1 MSARFDAATY
11 VTVAERVQRANKR
24 EFEIIET
31 TIHHVNERW
40 GYIQVSIKLDGRKF
54 IGTASFRLDLQGAR
68 AQATN
73 PIEDAETSAVGRALA
88 MAGISSDRSVASLEE
103 VQEAQRRA
111 DAPALSNTLS
121 NTLETAARLKSLV
134 GDSQADNVVTL
145 PSAETTIGEMLDEI
159 TKAIE
164 GIDQGRVIEFLRAKK
179 KDVADAVDV
188 WTLPE
193 ATIRE
198 IHDKL
203 PKFRPA
209 IERWMSK

>member
-1 MSARFDAATY
+1 MSGRFDPAKY
-11 VTVAERVQRANKR
+11 VTVAERLQEAATR

-31 TIHHVNERW
+31 KIHHVNDNW
-40 GYIQVSIKLDGRKF
+40 GYIQVGIKLDGRRY

-111 DAPALSNTLS
+111 EAKPLASPSSAP
-121 NTLETAARLKSLV
+121 E
-134 GDSQADNVVTL
+134 NVVTL
-145 PSAETTIGEMLDEI
+145 PSGETTVGEMLDEI
-159 TKAIE
+159 TKAID
-164 GIDQGRVIEFLRAKK
+164 GIDQAKVVEFLKAKK

-198 IHDKL
+198 IYAKL
-203 PKFRPA
+203 DKFRPA
-209 IERWMSK
+209 VERWMAK

>member
-1 MSARFDAATY
+1 MKWDPSTY
-11 VTVAERVQRANKR
+11 VTVAERLQSAATR

-31 TIHHVNERW
+31 KIHHVNDNW
-40 GYIQVSIKLDGRKF
+40 GYIQVGIKLDGKRY

-103 VQEAQRRA
+103 VREAQRRA

-121 NTLETAARLKSLV
+121 NTLETAARLKSIV

-145 PSAETTIGEMLDEI
+145 PSAETTIGEMLDKI
-159 TKAIE
+159 NKAIE
-164 GIDQGRVIEFLRAKK
+164 GIDQEKLIEFLRAKR

-198 IHDKL
+198 IYDKL

-209 IERWMSK
+209 VERWMAK

>member
-1 MSARFDAATY
+1 MSGRFDPAKY
-11 VTVAERVQRANKR
+11 VTVAERLQEASTR

-31 TIHHVNERW
+31 KIHHVNDNW
-40 GYIQVSIKLDGRKF
+40 GYIQVGIKLDGRRY

-111 DAPALSNTLS
+111 EAKPLASPSSAP
-121 NTLETAARLKSLV
+121 E
-134 GDSQADNVVTL
+134 NVVTL
-145 PSAETTIGEMLDEI
+145 PSGETTVGEMLDEI
-159 TKAIE
+159 TKAIG
-164 GIDQGRVIEFLRAKK
+164 GIDQVKVVEFLKAKK

-198 IHDKL
+198 IYAKL
-203 PKFRPA
+203 DKFRPA
-209 IERWMSK
+209 VERWMAK

>member
-1 MSARFDAATY
+1 MSGRFDPAKY
-11 VTVAERVQRANKR
+11 VTVAERLQEAATR

-31 TIHHVNERW
+31 KIHHVNDNW
-40 GYIQVSIKLDGRKF
+40 GYIQVGIKLDGRRY

-111 DAPALSNTLS
+111 EAKPLASPS
-121 NTLETAARLKSLV
+121 SSPE
-134 GDSQADNVVTL
+134 NVVTL
-145 PSAETTIGEMLDEI
+145 PSGETTVGEMLDEI
-159 TKAIE
+159 TKAID
-164 GIDQGRVIEFLRAKK
+164 GIDQAKVVEFLKAKK

-198 IHDKL
+198 IYAKL
-203 PKFRPA
+203 DKFRPA
-209 IERWMSK
+209 VERWMAK

>member
-1 MSARFDAATY
+1 MSGRFDPAKY
-11 VTVAERVQRANKR
+11 VTVAERLQEAATR
-24 EFEIIET
+24 EFEIVET
-31 TIHHVNERW
+31 KIHHVNDNW
-40 GYIQVSIKLDGRKF
+40 GYIQVGIKLDGRRY

-111 DAPALSNTLS
+111 EAKPLASPSSAP
-121 NTLETAARLKSLV
+121 E
-134 GDSQADNVVTL
+134 NVVTL
-145 PSAETTIGEMLDEI
+145 PSGETTVGEMLDDI

-164 GIDQGRVIEFLRAKK
+164 GIDQAKVVEFLKAKK

-198 IHDKL
+198 IYAKL
-203 PKFRPA
+203 DKFRPA
-209 IERWMSK
+209 VERWMAK

>member
-1 MSARFDAATY
+1 MSGRFDPAKY
-11 VTVAERVQRANKR
+11 VTVAERLQEASTR

-31 TIHHVNERW
+31 KIHHVNDNW
-40 GYIQVSIKLDGRKF
+40 GYIQVGIKLDGRRY

-111 DAPALSNTLS
+111 EAKPLAVKA
-121 NTLETAARLKSLV
+121 TAE
-134 GDSQADNVVTL
+134 NVITL
-145 PSAETTIGEMLDEI
+145 PSAELTNGEMLDDI

-164 GIDQGRVIEFLRAKK
+164 GIDQGVVIEFLRAKK

-198 IHDKL
+198 IHAKL
-203 PKFRPA
+203 DKFRPA
-209 IERWMSK
+209 VERWMAK

>member
-1 MSARFDAATY
+1 MRFDPSKY
-11 VTVAERVQRANKR
+11 VTVAERLQAAATR

-31 TIHHVNERW
+31 KIHHVNDNW
-40 GYIQVSIKLDGRKF
+40 GYIQVGIKLDGRRY

-111 DAPALSNTLS
+111 DAPPLSEK
-121 NTLETAARLKSLV
+121 ETK
-134 GDSQADNVVTL
+134 ADNVVTL
-145 PSAETTIGEMLDEI
+145 PSAQTTIGEMLDEI

-164 GIDQGRVIEFLRAKK
+164 GIDQGKVIEFLRAKK

-209 IERWMSK
+209 VERWMAK

>member
-1 MSARFDAATY
+1 MRFDPSKY
-11 VTVAERVQRANKR
+11 KTVAERLQEAASR

-31 TIHHVNERW
+31 KIHHVNDNW
-40 GYIQVSIKLDGRKF
+40 GYIQVGIKLDGKRY

-88 MAGISSDRSVASLEE
+88 MAGIASDKSVASLEE

-111 DAPALSNTLS
+111 DAKPLAESS
-121 NTLETAARLKSLV
+121 APE
-134 GDSQADNVVTL
+134 NVVTL

-159 TKAIE
+159 TKATE
-164 GIDQGRVIEFLRAKK
+164 GLEQFNIIGFLRAKK
-179 KDVADAVDV
+179 KDVADAVDI

-198 IHDKL
+198 IYQKL
-203 PKFRPA
+203 PKFRA
-209 IERWMSK
+209 AVEKWMPK

>member
-1 MSARFDAATY
+1 MKWDPSTY
-11 VTVAERVQRANKR
+11 VTVAERVQSAAKR

-31 TIHHVNERW
+31 KIHHVNDNW
-40 GYIQVSIKLDGRKF
+40 GYIQVGIKLDGKRY

-103 VQEAQRRA
+103 VREAQRRA
-111 DAPALSNTLS
+111 DAPPLSAK
-121 NTLETAARLKSLV
+121 EVR
-134 GDSQADNVVTL
+134 ADNVVTL
-145 PSAETTIGEMLDEI
+145 PSGETTIGEMLDEI
-159 TKAIE
+159 AKAIE
-164 GIDQGRVIEFLRAKK
+164 GIDQGKVIEFLRAKK
-179 KDVADAVDV
+179 KDTADAVDV

-203 PKFRPA
+203 AKFRPA
-209 IERWMSK
+209 VERWMAK

>member
-1 MSARFDAATY
+1 MSGRFDPTKY
-11 VTVAERVQRANKR
+11 VTVAERLQEAATRT
-24 EFEIIET
+24 FEITDNKINF
-31 TIHHVNERW
+31 VNDNW
-40 GYIQVSIKLDGRKF
+40 GYIQSIIKLDGKQY

-111 DAPALSNTLS
+111 DAKPLS
-121 NTLETAARLKSLV
+121 EKV
-134 GDSQADNVVTL
+134 VADNVVTL
-145 PSAETTIGEMLDEI
+145 PSGETSIGEMLD
-159 TKAIE
+159 AINKSVD
-164 GIDQGRVIEFLRAKK
+164 GLDQAKIIEFLKAKK
-179 KDVADAVDV
+179 RDVGDAVDV

-198 IHDKL
+198 LHEKL
-203 PKFRPA
+203 SKLRPA
-209 IERWMSK
+209 IEKWMNR